1 MVGISSNTCCALIET
16 RPQSSN
22 CSHYAAYCSWHVD
35 GLSVRH
41 ESNARVTVMERTWA
55 MSKAH
60 PVLSVAQ
67 VAGKAMDGASWGA
80 SNNDTLGQPSASSW
94 LCDSLSKL
102 ARVESNLVNVDD
114 IGEWETAVMEM
125 LASWLEHHIEDLVS
139 ILVR

>member
-1 MVGISSNTCCALIET
+1 
-16 RPQSSN
+16 
-22 CSHYAAYCSWHVD
+22 
-35 GLSVRH
+35 
-41 ESNARVTVMERTWA
+41 